1 MFITFFV
8 VVSIPDKKQFE
19 GRRLIFGL
27 QLEGTPSVMA
37 GKAWQQALKANVHT
51 TSTVRKQ
58 RDAG

>member
-1 MFITFFV
+1 MLITFFV
-8 VVSIPDKKQFE
+8 VVTIPDKKQFE

-37 GKAWQQALKANVHT
+37 GKARQQELKANVHT
-51 TSTVRKQ
+51 ASTVRKQ

>member
-1 MFITFFV
+1 MLITFLV
-8 VVSIPDKKQFE
+8 VVTIPDKKQFE

-37 GKAWQQALKANVHT
+37 GKSWQQELKANVHT